1 VPIAA
6 GIDVAKEVHW
16 LVAINTANG
25 GELLNHRLGNDP
37 TEILAAVDELH
48 ALTGEHGPVTVGV
61 DVMGGIAG
69 LLTAVL
75 TTAGLAVVHVPG
87 LVVNRA
93 RRATVGGENKSDPRD
108 ARVIAEQVRHRPDL
122 RPVEVPDE
130 LLVQLRLLV
139 SRRTDLVTE
148 QTRRIQRLREHL
160 VAMFPALE
168 RAIDPTNS
176 SDLVLLTRYVTPAEI
191 RQAGLTGLREH
202 LLDASVRTTRATAV
216 AQAVLSAARSHHV
229 QVAGQAVIAELVRE
243 LADEAL
249 AVKRRLREIDTRIRG
264 LLDTHPDAALIA
276 SLPGMGAVLTAELL
290 ATTGGLAR
298 FASGNELAAA
308 AGLAPV
314 LQQSGRVRYLRRATT
329 GKRAL
334 KRIFYR
340 SAFCALSSS
349 DPASKTYYTRKRNE
363 GKSHHQAVIALARRR
378 INVLHAI
385 VRTRQPYNT
394 NHRAAA

>member
-1 VPIAA
+1 MPVAV

-16 LVAINTANG
+16 LVAISTVDGA
-25 GELLNHRLGNDP
+25 ELLNHRVVNDP
-37 TEILAAVDELH
+37 AEITAAVAELD
-48 ALTGEHGPVTVGV
+48 ALASEHGTVVVGV
-61 DVMGGIAG
+61 DILGGIAG
-69 LLTAVL
+69 LLTAML
-75 TTAGLAVVHVPG
+75 TMAGLSCVHVPG

-108 ARVIAEQVRHRPDL
+108 ARVIADQVRLRSDL
-122 RPVEVPDE
+122 RPIEIPDE
-130 LLVQLRLLV
+130 QLVALRLLV

-148 QTRRIQRLREHL
+148 QTRRLQRLREHL
-160 VAMFPALE
+160 VAMFPGLE
-168 RAIDPTNS
+168 RVIDPTNL
-176 SDLVLLTRYVTPAEI
+176 SDLVVLTRYVTAQEI
-191 RQAGLTGLREH
+191 RAAGRDGLREH
-202 LLDASVRTTRATAV
+202 LLCAGVRPSRAAALAQTVLTAAQGHTV
-216 AQAVLSAARSHHV
+216 AVT
-229 QVAGQAVIAELVRE
+229 GQAVIAEIVRE
-243 LADEAL
+243 LAGEAL
-249 AVKRRLREIDTRIRG
+249 SVRRRVRELDTRIG
-264 LLDTHPDAALIA
+264 TLLDLHPDAALIA

-290 ATTGGLAR
+290 AATGGLAR

-385 VRTRQPYNT
+385 VRTRQPYDT